1 MTSRDG
7 HGAFPLSVRLVAWAC
22 VTLWLHLLPS
32 VNSLAVSAAST
43 DHAPRAVLV
52 SLAHEND
59 LYPILSSIYQLEDT
73 FNSRYRYDWVFYSS
87 KPLSDKFRRLTS
99 NATKATCIYEVI
111 RDVNWNVP
119 EWARDSPLQV
129 HQTEDAHGAEA
140 DVVGYGSDEAVPLLR
155 QMHRW
160 KSGPFARENR
170 LKDYDWFWRIEPGTQ
185 FTHDIDFDIF
195 RVMRDYGIA
204 YGSNTAAVDEAHMHA
219 LSQHVKGFIDENP
232 ELLHAEADISWLM
245 GSPGEGPV
253 TADDSGLEGGDEAA
267 EEHALEPA
275 RRIVCAGGRGVT
287 GSSAAA
293 GWQDEAGDED
303 EVGSPAEA
311 FASWLGGI
319 FKSSLSPQFEI
330 GSLAFF
336 RSQSHQAL
344 FEHLDKAGDFY
355 YHGPRDMSTPTL
367 SASMFLPQK
376 SVLHFRKR
384 AENGYARGPSP
395 PDSTPKPQLKLVR
408 IARDLHAGMI
418 AMGTPKKTQEPGPQ
432 QLSEVMAGML
442 AWWEALSRDFE
453 RQGGIPGLISGNT
466 VIDDRNFVFGLS
478 NLKPVAVVG

>member
-7 HGAFPLSVRLVAWAC
+7 HGALPFSVRLAAWAC
-22 VTLWLHLLPS
+22 VALWLPLLPL
-32 VNSLAVSAAST
+32 VDGLAVSAVST

-59 LYPILSSIYQLEDT
+59 LHPILSSIHQLEDT
-73 FNSRYRYDWVFYSS
+73 FNSRYRYDWVFYST

-99 NATKATCIYEVI
+99 NATNATCIYEVI
-111 RDVNWNVP
+111 RDANWNVP

-129 HQTEDAHGAEA
+129 HQTDDAHGAEA
-140 DVVGYGSDEAVPLLR
+140 DVVGYGSDEAAPLLR
-155 QMHRW
+155 QIHRW

-170 LKDYDWFWRIEPGTQ
+170 LKDYDWFGRIEPGTQ
-185 FTHDIDFDIF
+185 FTHDIDFDVF

-204 YGSNTAAVDEAHMHA
+204 YGSNKAAVDEAHIHA
-219 LSQHVKGFIDENP
+219 LSQHVKGFIDKNP

-245 GSPGEGPV
+245 GSSGDGPV
-253 TADDSGLEGGDEAA
+253 AADDFGLEGGDETA
-267 EEHALEPA
+267 EEQVLEPA
-275 RRIVCAGGRGVT
+275 RRIVSAGGRGMT

-293 GWQDEAGDED
+293 GLQDETGDED
-303 EVGSPAEA
+303 EAGSPAEA

-344 FEHLDKAGDFY
+344 FEHLDKTGDFY
-355 YHGPRDMSTPTL
+355 YRGPRDMSTPTL

-384 AENGYARGPSP
+384 AENAYARGPSP
-395 PDSTPKPQLKLVR
+395 PDSTPKPQLKLVG
-408 IARDLHAGMI
+408 IARDFHAGML
-418 AMGTPKKTQEPGPQ
+418 AMESAKRTRQPGPQ
-432 QLSEVMAGML
+432 QLSEVMAEML
-442 AWWEALSRDFE
+442 AWWELLSGDVE

-478 NLKPVAVVG
+478 KLKPVAVG